1 MYFWWVGKVSK
12 CRHRDENYVVKIFF
26 YVIKLS
32 IAQDE
37 YSGQRENELSIFWN
51 MLGFSERYDN
61 GQGLLV
67 YPRDNIIVNS
77 ID

>member
-12 CRHRDENYVVKIFF
+12 CRHREEN

-32 IAQDE
+32 ITQDE

-51 MLGFSERYDN
+51 MLGFSEGYDN
-61 GQGLLV
+61 GQSFLV

>member
-12 CRHRDENYVVKIFF
+12 CRHREEN

-32 IAQDE
+32 TSQDE
-37 YSGQRENELSIFWN
+37 YSGQRENELSIFWK

-67 YPRDNIIVNS
+67 YPRDKIIVNS